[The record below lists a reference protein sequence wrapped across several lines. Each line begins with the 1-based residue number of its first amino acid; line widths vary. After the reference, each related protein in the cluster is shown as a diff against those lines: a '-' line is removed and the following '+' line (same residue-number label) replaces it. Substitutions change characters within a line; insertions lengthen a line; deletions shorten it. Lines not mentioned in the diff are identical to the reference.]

1 MTKDRFAKE
10 GIDWAKQ
17 VEIANEAKRRGIPE
31 WQIEASKA
39 VPDDLV
45 RDLVR
50 DFRNPPPGPSSIAS
64 PSKPK
69 VEPEKGTGW
78 SEPLPLSNPPGVD
91 LADRLMDQQDQIDRV
106 RRKRMLKGLPPDAA

>member
-1 MTKDRFAKE
+1 MSRWAKE
-10 GIDWAKQ
+10 GVDHAKQ
-17 VEIANEAKRRGIPE
+17 AALAAEAKRRGIPE
-31 WQIEASKA
+31 YQLEMARNVGTDAI
-39 VPDDLV
+39 
-45 RDLVR
+45 RDLVS
-50 DFRNPPPGPSSIAS
+50 DFRRGPSQPSSIAA